1 MNSSDRN
8 PATEIFDKGQR
19 IVVPIIIVLAAVLAI
34 VRNDVSI
41 ALLPVAVV
49 VAGIYLL
56 VVGGGAHGIRTL
68 GLRFLDRRHNG

>member
-1 MNSSDRN
+1 MNSSGKN

-41 ALLPVAVV
+41 ALFPVALV
-49 VAGIYLL
+49 VAGLYLL
-56 VVGGGAHGIRTL
+56 VVAGGARGIRSL
-68 GLRFLDRRHNG
+68 GMRFLDRRHNG